1 MKKNSFIQTQTNT
14 NQFGPG
20 RGNQVPKKKF
30 LSEQRDSKE
39 TGRNPNREK
48 KEMFNW
54 VLISLVASLTKVN
67 HAGGQSFRPT
77 DTSYPRYKRIS
88 PALDPYE
95 TRKCVPIPQVSIFT
109 NQYFTVVDP
118 NNDFEILI
126 RVNNGKI

>member
-1 MKKNSFIQTQTNT
+1 MGLEEDGLESGSEEKKVF
-14 NQFGPG
+14 
-20 RGNQVPKKKF
+20 R
-30 LSEQRDSKE
+30 SEQRDSKE
-39 TGRNPNREK
+39 RRGETQTEKK

-95 TRKCVPIPQVSIFT
+95 TRKCVPIPQVSILKS
-109 NQYFTVVDP
+109 Y
-118 NNDFEILI
+118 L
-126 RVNNGKI
+126 G

>member
-1 MKKNSFIQTQTNT
+1 
-14 NQFGPG
+14 
-20 RGNQVPKKKF
+20 
-30 LSEQRDSKE
+30 
-39 TGRNPNREK
+39 
-48 KEMFNW
+48 MFNW

-95 TRKCVPIPQVSIFT
+95 TRKCVPIPQVSIFS

-118 NNDFEILI
+118 NNDFQILI
-126 RVNNGKI
+126 RVNSDKI